1 MTNLDVPLSRLVRG
15 KSVVSKLAHL
25 GLRNVGDL
33 LWYPPRRMYR
43 WGELTRFDTL
53 VPGTEVTL
61 FAVVMST
68 QLGWTRRHDKAM
80 LTVVLQDELGEESTL
95 WGRGRGRLTVR
106 FFAKHP
112 AALQFHANRLEKGTI
127 GVFAGKL
134 SGRPGVF
141 GGSGEAFLAHPE
153 YQVLEDY
160 DPQVARELSRR
171 PQPLYHA
178 TAGLPSWKIEDL
190 ITFVRDG
197 MGEVPEA
204 IPADL
209 REQWRLPSADEA
221 WQWLHHP
228 PDEAAHERALQY
240 LRYRE
245 ALTLGAALA
254 KARQQ
259 ARLRPAWALPVGDFA
274 GDDLADSSPGIG
286 GDSSGSVSEDSS
298 PGAGSGG
305 GSGFMRSHPET
316 AATPEGAAVSE
327 DRKTLVEQFLA
338 QLPFE
343 LTAGQQRVW
352 EEIAADMATTVPM
365 NRLLQGEVGAGKT
378 VIAALAAITAVQ
390 NGCQAAFMAPTEVLA
405 HQHFETLTKLLGT
418 LGDPLAEMDGKPP
431 GHDTVGLRL
440 LVGSTPAKE
449 KSALQTALQAGE
461 PLIVVGTH
469 ALLSKSVQFSKLG
482 LAVVDEQHRFGVEQR
497 VALLAS
503 GQRAPHFLAM
513 TATPIPRT
521 VAMTVF
527 GDLDVSVLTEIPRG
541 RGEVQTFLVSEDNV
555 AWVARAW
562 RRAAEEIQ
570 DGGRVYVLC
579 AQKAP
584 HEPAP
589 GDTAD
594 TPDATPAV
602 KSRGAKPTPEETTSD
617 DLPALVPGRV
627 LHNVEDT
634 TKRLQALPIFADT
647 NITWVHSGLDA
658 AAKQQ
663 AIADFAAGVA
673 PLLVSTTVIEVGM
686 DVPAASMMI
695 ILDADRFGLSQLH
708 QLRGRIGRGARPGVC
723 LAIAPLSLADTPA
736 RERLEA
742 FAATR
747 DGFALAEAD
756 LRIRHEGDVLGD
768 TQAGRNSQLQVLSLV
783 RDAKIIEAAKQAAEE
798 IVAEDAQL
806 SAHPELARL
815 VFGLGSAGAN
825 LRKS

>member
-1 MTNLDVPLSRLVRG
+1 MTNLDAPLSRLVRG
-15 KSVVSKLAHL
+15 KSLVSKLAHL
-25 GLRNVGDL
+25 GIGTVGDL

-61 FAVVMST
+61 FAAVMST

-80 LTVVLQDELGEESTL
+80 FTVVLQDELGEASTL
-95 WGRGRGRLTVR
+95 WGATRGRLTVR

-112 AALQFHANRLEKGTI
+112 AALQFHASRLEKGTI

-134 SGRPGVF
+134 SGRVDGF

-153 YQVLEDY
+153 YQVLQDY
-160 DPQVARELSRR
+160 DPEVARELSLR

-178 TAGLPSWKIEDL
+178 TAGLPSWKIEGL
-190 ITFVRDG
+190 ITTILAGV
-197 MGEVPEA
+197 EEIPEA
-204 IPADL
+204 IPEDL
-209 REQWRLPSADEA
+209 RARWGLPTAAEA
-221 WQWLHHP
+221 LQWLHHP
-228 PDEAAHERALQY
+228 PDEASHECALDY

-259 ARLRPAWALPVGDFA
+259 ARLRPAWASPAEVNGN
-274 GDDLADSSPGIG
+274 GVISADSSPGG
-286 GDSSGSVSEDSS
+286 GSA
-298 PGAGSGG
+298 GASGG
-305 GSGFMRSHPET
+305 GSGVMRCHSET
-316 AATPEGAAVSE
+316 AATSDKVDISGGG
-327 DRKTLVEQFLA
+327 KTLVERFLA

-343 LTAGQQRVW
+343 LTAGQLRAWQ
-352 EEIAADMATTVPM
+352 EISADMATEVPM
-365 NRLLQGEVGAGKT
+365 NRLLQGEVGSGKT

-405 HQHFETLTKLLGT
+405 HQHFETLKKLLGN
-418 LGDPLAEMDGKPP
+418 LGCSPSGLDGTKPE
-431 GHDTVGLRL
+431 GDVVGLRL

-449 KSALQTALQAGE
+449 KSALQTALQTGE

-469 ALLSKSVQFSKLG
+469 ALLSKSVKFSKLG

-497 VALLAS
+497 VALLAA

-527 GDLDVSVLTEIPRG
+527 GDLDVSVLAEIPRG
-541 RGEVQTFLVSEDNV
+541 RGEVKTFLVSEDNV

-562 RRAAEEIQ
+562 RRAAEEIL

-584 HEPAP
+584 HEPVP
-589 GDTAD
+589 GDTAEKPD
-594 TPDATPAV
+594 TAPL
-602 KSRGAKPTPEETTSD
+602 AKPTTTVSLEEEFGGASGNVPT
-617 DLPALVPGRV
+617 LAPGRV

-634 TKRLQALPIFADT
+634 FRRLQALPFFADT
-647 NITWVHSGLDA
+647 TITWVHSGLDSG
-658 AAKQQ
+658 AKQR
-663 AIADFAAGVA
+663 AIADFVSGVA

-686 DVPAASMMI
+686 DVPEASMMI
-695 ILDADRFGLSQLH
+695 ILDADHFGLSQLH
-708 QLRGRIGRGARPGVC
+708 QLRGRIGRGVRPGVC

-742 FAATR
+742 FASTR

-768 TQAGRNSQLQVLSLV
+768 TQAGRNSRLQVLSLV
-783 RDAKIIEAAKQAAEE
+783 QDAKIIEAAKQAAEE

-806 SAHPELARL
+806 ANHPELARL
-815 VFGLGSAGAN
+815 VFGLGQGGAN

>member
-1 MTNLDVPLSRLVRG
+1 MTKLDVPLSRLVRG

-95 WGRGRGRLTVR
+95 WGQRRGRLTVR

-134 SGRPGVF
+134 SGRIDSF

-209 REQWRLPSADEA
+209 REQWKLPAADEA

-228 PDEAAHERALQY
+228 PDETAHERALKY

-259 ARLRPAWALPVGDFA
+259 ARLRPAWALPVGA
-274 GDDLADSSPGIG
+274 SGGGDVPLGL
-286 GDSSGSVSEDSS
+286 GDSSGGTS
-298 PGAGSGG
+298 PGCGSDG
-305 GSGFMRSHPET
+305 GSGFMRSQPET
-316 AATPEGAAVSE
+316 AATPDNADNFE
-327 DRKTLVEQFLA
+327 DGETLVDRFIA

-343 LTAGQQRVW
+343 LTEGQCRVW
-352 EEIAADMATTVPM
+352 GEIAADMAKQIPM

-405 HQHFETLTKLLGT
+405 HQHFETLTKLLGS
-418 LGDPLAEMDGKPP
+418 LGDSVAGLEGTDSGR
-431 GHDTVGLRL
+431 DTVRLRL

-449 KSALQTALQAGE
+449 KSVLQTALQAGE

-497 VALLAS
+497 MALLAS

-527 GDLDVSVLTEIPRG
+527 GDLDVSMLTEIPRG

-584 HEPAP
+584 HEPDP
-589 GDTAD
+589 GDAAD
-594 TPDATPAV
+594 TPDTTKSPPKHPANSGDPT
-602 KSRGAKPTPEETTSD
+602 SRGQFDSGEAGEITALAPE
-617 DLPALVPGRV
+617 RV
-627 LHNVEDT
+627 LHNVEDIT
-634 TKRLQALPIFADT
+634 RRLQTLPIFANT
-647 NITWVHSGLDA
+647 NITWVHSGLDSA
-658 AAKQQ
+658 TKQQ
-663 AIADFAAGVA
+663 AIADFASGAA

-708 QLRGRIGRGARPGVC
+708 QLRGRIGRGSRPGVC

-742 FAATR
+742 FASTR

-768 TQAGRNSQLQVLSLV
+768 TQAGRNSRLQVLSLV
-783 RDAKIIEAAKQAAEE
+783 RDAKIIEAAKQAAEK
-798 IVAEDAQL
+798 IVAEDDQL
-806 SAHPELARL
+806 TNHPELARL